1 MTGPH
6 TAFEVLTLF
15 PAAIESFVS
24 AGLLGRAIERG
35 LVAVHATDIRA
46 FTSDRHR
53 TVDDAPFGGGAGM
66 VMKAEPVVAA
76 IESVV
81 AARGPMHR
89 VLLTP
94 SAPRLDQRMVERLAG
109 MPRIGLLCGRYEGI
123 DDRVREHWVD
133 ECISLGDFVLG
144 GGEVA
149 ALVVIEAVSRLLDGV
164 VGNPASITDDSFAGQ
179 LLEYPQYT
187 RPAVFRGHAVP
198 DVLLGGDHGA
208 IERWRTSAALRRT
221 WALRPD
227 LRQASELRPL
237 EPLPAELPIHLAIAP
252 HGIDEA
258 PALVDLVRAH
268 DLAGLVVLG
277 ANDDEL
283 DAWTRATAGRCS
295 LTAVA
300 DLRTLRRRLKSRTAS
315 RDSTE
320 PRVPWIVGL
329 ARGPVSTSVDAAID
343 ELRTCTRAQPSGLV
357 LVVDAAPADVDLLW
371 TAEGALERASTHAVD
386 PSGAA
391 SPLDA
396 MVAPRAGIVDP
407 PAPSSR
413 AAIVARALTG
423 LAAVRPARNRPERAA
438 QDR

>member
-1 MTGPH
+1 MTAPR

-35 LVAVHATDIRA
+35 LVAVHATDIRT
-46 FTSDRHR
+46 FTTDRHR

-76 IESVV
+76 LESVE

-94 SAPRLDQRMVERLAG
+94 SAPRLDQRIVERLAG
-109 MPRIGLLCGRYEGI
+109 LPRIALLCGRYEGI
-123 DDRVREHWVD
+123 DDRVREHFVD

-149 ALVVIEAVSRLLDGV
+149 ALAVIEAVARLLEGV
-164 VGNPASITDDSFAGQ
+164 VGNPASITGDSFAHDPAGP

-198 DVLLGGDHGA
+198 EVLLGGDHAA

-221 WALRPD
+221 WALRP
-227 LRQASELRPL
+227 ELRPR
-237 EPLPAELPIHLAIAP
+237 EPLPAGVPIHLAIAP
-252 HGIDEA
+252 HGIDDA
-258 PALVDLVRAH
+258 PALVELVRTHA
-268 DLAGLVVLG
+268 LAGLVLIG
-277 ANDDEL
+277 ASDHEL
-283 DAWTRATAGRCS
+283 DQWTRATAGRCA

-300 DLRTLRRRLKSRTAS
+300 DLGKLRRRLKPRSGTA
-315 RDSTE
+315 E
-320 PRVPWIVGL
+320 PGGPRVPWIV
-329 ARGPVSTSVDAAID
+329 AVTRGPSPIPVDAVLD
-343 ELRTCTRAQPSGLV
+343 ELRTCTRAQPSA
-357 LVVDAAPADVDLLW
+357 LVVVADPALGDADVLW
-371 TAEGALERASTHAVD
+371 TADGPLERASTHAPD
-386 PSGAA
+386 PTGCA
-391 SPLDA
+391 PPPDPK
-396 MVAPRAGIVDP
+396 VAPRAGIADP

-423 LAAVRPARNRPERAA
+423 LAVVRPR
-438 QDR
+438 